1 MQPRI
6 ESLIESLANIA
17 VGYLVAVGSQML
29 VFPMFGIDVPTR
41 TNFLIGLWFTG
52 ISLVRSYALRRVFNW
67 RLQRR
72 VEASRD
78 RFALFEE

>member
-1 MQPRI
+1 MQRRM

-29 VFPMFGIDVPTR
+29 VFPMFEIDVPAR

-67 RLQRR
+67 RVQRR
-72 VEASRD
+72 VEAAKE